1 MTRFILRAA
10 VAALGLWLA
19 SRWVDGIGFADQ
31 NTLIFAAL
39 LLGLVNALVRPLVL
53 LLTLPIT
60 LVSLGLFVFVINA
73 GMLALVAWFL
83 PGFTL
88 SGFRAALLGAI
99 VVGLAGWVGSWFIGP
114 RPRVAVVIQRGAV
127 IEPRDPND
135 PPPPG

>member
-31 NTLIFAAL
+31 NTLIVAAL

-60 LVSLGLFVFVINA
+60 LLSLGLFMFVINA
-73 GMLALVAWFL
+73 GMLALVAALL

-99 VVGLAGWVGSWFIGP
+99 VVGIAGWVGSWFIGP
-114 RPRVAVVIQRGAV
+114 RPRVAVVIQRGGG

-135 PPPPG
+135 PPPSS